1 MHALIVVA
9 HHDPRSLTHSL
20 VAQVAQGIAL
30 DNPGHTIEIADLSA
44 EGFDPRF
51 SVADLAVHHREA
63 PPPADVVAEQA
74 RIDRADAVVLVYPVY
89 WWSMP
94 ALLKGWIDR
103 VFANGWA
110 FDFAADAKLEK
121 KLGHLRVHLI
131 GVGGADAATYARH
144 GYAEAMKTQIDHGIF
159 DYCGAQ
165 VVTSEL
171 LLESEIQD
179 PTVYL
184 DAAKSLG
191 RELFAA
197 SRHLNP
203 VRPVHPANPL
213 DARR

>member
-103 VFANGWA
+103 VFVNGWA
-110 FDFAADAKLEK
+110 FEIDPADGMRR
-121 KLGHLRVHLI
+121 KLGGLTVHLVPI
-131 GVGGADAATYARH
+131 AGDSAGVYERH
-144 GYAEAMKTQIDHGIF
+144 GYEQSLRTQIEHGVV
-159 DYCGAQ
+159 DYCGA
-165 VVTSEL
+165 VRGTTAFVHDSEQ
-171 LLESEIQD
+171 E
-179 PTVYL
+179 
-184 DAAKSLG
+184 DAAA
-191 RELFAA
+191 RAA
-197 SRHLNP
+197 SVDRAVAAVVAAVRGRAPLP
-203 VRPVHPANPL
+203 V
-213 DARR
+213 D

>member
-9 HHDPRSLTHSL
+9 HHDPRSLTQSL
-20 VAQVAQGIAL
+20 AAQVAQGITL
-30 DNPGHTIEIADLSA
+30 DDPGHTIEIADLSA

-51 SVADLAVHHREA
+51 SAADLAVHHREA

-74 RIDRADAVVLVYPVY
+74 RIDRADALVLVYPVY

-110 FDFAADAKLEK
+110 FDFGADAKLEK

-165 VVTSEL
+165 VVTSER

-179 PTVYL
+179 PAVHL
-184 DAAKSLG
+184 AAARALG

-197 SRHLNP
+197 SSPINSARP
-203 VRPVHPANPL
+203 VRLANRP
-213 DARR
+213 DATR